1 MTLKTNAA
9 VAMSLL
15 AISACKPSN
24 DGERGEP
31 PTLRLVTVESFVE
44 AEVDARIFRFI
55 EEGGMNRGMV
65 YQVPT
70 PTDRQ
75 AVPRMNRDTLYKGI
89 PIDTSKGYSI
99 TVPEHPDDRY
109 VSVYVL
115 DNEHMTIH
123 ILKGS
128 GTKHTF
134 EKQEDTR
141 YVVAIPRVQIFD
153 PLDDD
158 DVAVAAS
165 ILRTVKVESGSME
178 PKPVVNWDWDEMM
191 KLRASYENDFKQF
204 TQYPSNWQ
212 GKRGAVDRYKGHNI
226 AVATSW
232 GLFPATECVY
242 IAQSP
247 GLDAKGC
254 FSATYKVPDNDAFWS
269 ITVYN
274 REGYM
279 FSDNNTIN
287 GRTAETNEDG
297 TVTVYYGSAEDC
309 GKGANRLDT
318 TQGWNI
324 LMRVYEPGQS
334 VTDGKYRL
342 PSITKARPRDSRS
355 RKDRSR
361 L

>member
-1 MTLKTNAA
+1 MKLKMNVVA
-9 VAMSLL
+9 VVSLFAL
-15 AISACKPSN
+15 SACKPSN
-24 DGERGEP
+24 VGGTGEP
-31 PTLRLVTVESFVE
+31 PALRPVTAESFVE

-55 EEGGMNRGMV
+55 EEGGMNRGIV
-65 YQVPT
+65 YDVPT

-75 AVPRMNRDTLYKGI
+75 AVPRMNRDTLYMGI

-115 DNEHMTIH
+115 DNDHMTLH

-128 GTKHTF
+128 GTTHTF
-134 EKQEDTR
+134 DEQEDTR

-158 DVAVAAS
+158 DVATASS

-178 PKPVVNWDWDEMM
+178 PKPMVNWDWDEMM
-191 KLRASYENDFKQF
+191 KMRASYENDFKQF
-204 TQYPSNWQ
+204 TQYPSDWQ
-212 GKRGAVDRYKGHNI
+212 GKRGEVDRYKGHNI

-232 GLFPATECVY
+232 GLFPSTECVY

-247 GLDAKGC
+247 GLVAKGC
-254 FSATYKVPDNDAFWS
+254 FTATYEVPDNDAFWS

-274 REGYM
+274 AEGYM

-287 GRTAETNEDG
+287 GTTAKFNEDG
-297 TVTVYYGSAEDC
+297 TATVYYGSEEDC
-309 GKGANRLDT
+309 GKRANRLDI

-334 VTDGKYRL
+334 VTDGNYKM
-342 PSITKARPRDSRS
+342 PAITKA
-355 RKDRSR
+355 K
-361 L
+361 

>member
-1 MTLKTNAA
+1 MELKTTTI
-9 VAMSLL
+9 VAMSLI
-15 AISACKPSN
+15 AIAACKPSN
-24 DGERGEP
+24 VGGTGEP
-31 PTLRLVTVESFVE
+31 PALRPVTVQSFAE

-55 EEGGMNRGMV
+55 AEGGMNRGMV
-65 YQVPT
+65 YDVPT

-75 AVPRMNRDTLYKGI
+75 AVPRMNRDTLYMGI

-99 TVPEHPDDRY
+99 TVPEHPEDRY

-115 DNEHMTIH
+115 DNEHMTLH

-128 GTKHTF
+128 GTTHTF
-134 EKQEDTR
+134 DKQEDTR
-141 YVVAIPRVQIFD
+141 YVVAIPRVQVFD
-153 PLDDD
+153 ASDDD
-158 DVAVAAS
+158 DVAAAAS
-165 ILRTVKVESGSME
+165 ILRAVEVESGSME
-178 PKPVVNWDWDEMM
+178 PKPMVNWDWDEMM

-204 TQYPSNWQ
+204 TQYPSDWQ
-212 GKRGAVDRYKGHNI
+212 GKRGDVDRYKGHNI

-254 FSATYKVPDNDAFWS
+254 FSSTYEVPDNDAFWS

-274 REGYM
+274 GEGYM

-287 GRTAETNEDG
+287 GTTAKFNEDG
-297 TVTVYYGSAEDC
+297 TATVHYGSEEDC
-309 GKGANRLDT
+309 GKRPNRLDI

-324 LMRVYEPGQS
+324 LMRVYQPGQS
-334 VTDGKYRL
+334 VTDGNYKM
-342 PSITKARPRDSRS
+342 PAITKSETTRSPASKDS
-355 RKDRSR
+355 K
-361 L
+361 